1 LSNLEKSF
9 DVLVVGSGIAGLSFA
24 LNVAEQGYRV
34 GIITKKDQAESNTN
48 YAQGGIASV
57 TSATDDFDLHLRDTL
72 IAGDGLC
79 DAAVVEE
86 IVREG
91 PARIQELI
99 ELGLEFTRYNEDS
112 YSLGK
117 EGGHSKRRILH
128 VADITGKAIETA
140 LLSAV
145 HRSERIEVFEHAFAI
160 DLITRRKLA
169 GDEVDDSVHDEVLGL
184 YVVDR
189 AKPGVSTYGARAILI
204 STGGAGQIY
213 PFTSNPEIATGD
225 GIAMAYRAGVPVQD
239 LEFIQFHPTTL
250 FSHSGKRFLISEA
263 VRGEGAILRDQG
275 GHAFMKHY
283 DERAELAPRDIVAR
297 AIDAEMKKSGAPHV
311 WLDISHKS
319 QEYLQERFPMIYQT
333 CLEEGIDISKDWIPV
348 VPAAHY
354 LCGGVVTNLNA
365 ETSLPGLYA
374 CGEAACT
381 GLHGANRLASN
392 SLLEALVMARN
403 GAKSVVNYLK
413 QEQAPVPELPAWVD
427 GEVQDSDERVVL
439 THNWDELRRT
449 MWDYVGIVRST
460 KRLER
465 ARMRIANL
473 EREIHDYYWNFKVEP
488 LLLELRNMILVS
500 RLVVESAYRRHES
513 RGLHCTLDYPEKS
526 DVAVSKRLQWDER
539 SQADRLVDPS

>member
-1 LSNLEKSF
+1 LSSSEKTF

-24 LNVAEQGYRV
+24 LNVASQGYRV

-57 TSATDDFDLHLRDTL
+57 TSSTDDFDLHVRDTL

-79 DAAVVEE
+79 DEEVVKQ
-86 IVREG
+86 IVRDG

-99 ELGLEFTRYNEDS
+99 ELGLEFTRLNEEAF
-112 YSLGK
+112 SLGK

-140 LLSAV
+140 LLTAV

-160 DLITRRKLA
+160 DLITKRKLA
-169 GDEVDDSVHDEVLGL
+169 GAGHLPVEEDAVVGL
-184 YVVDR
+184 YVLERQGGEVITF
-189 AKPGVSTYGARAILI
+189 SARAVML

-213 PFTSNPEIATGD
+213 PFTSNPSIATGD

-250 FSHSGKRFLISEA
+250 FSYSGTRFLISEA
-263 VRGEGAILRDQG
+263 VRGEGAILRNMAG
-275 GHAFMKHY
+275 ERFMERY
-283 DERAELAPRDIVAR
+283 DDREELAPRDIVAR
-297 AIDAEMKKSGAPHV
+297 AIDAEMKKSGSAHV

-319 QEYLQERFPMIYQT
+319 REYLQERFPMIYQT
-333 CLEEGIDISKDWIPV
+333 CMEEGIDISEKWIPV

-354 LCGGVVTNLNA
+354 MCGGVVTRLNA
-365 ETSLPGLYA
+365 ETVLPGLYA
-374 CGEAACT
+374 CGEVACT

-392 SLLEALVMARN
+392 SLLEALVMAKN
-403 GAKSVVNYLK
+403 GSESVRQYL
-413 QEQAPVPELPAWVD
+413 EQSNSESYELPVWVD
-427 GEVQDSDERVVL
+427 GELQDSDERVVL
-439 THNWDELRRT
+439 THNWEELRRT
-449 MWDYVGIVRST
+449 MWDYVGIVRTT

-465 ARMRIANL
+465 ARQRIANL

-488 LLLELRNMILVS
+488 ALLELRNMILVS
-500 RLVVESAYRRHES
+500 RLMVETAIRRHES
-513 RGLHCTLDYPEKS
+513 RGLHFTLDYPGKS
-526 DVAVSKRLQWDER
+526 EQAVSKCLSWDDA
-539 SQADRLVDPS
+539 SQSDQMVGE